1 MEVDIIL
8 IHYLIHE
15 VQYHVVNM
23 GGNRN
28 NQRDNLCG
36 FYAGR
41 ESIQTGIFYKES
53 TNAVL

>member
-1 MEVDIIL
+1 MEVGIIL

>member
-1 MEVDIIL
+1 MEVGIIL

-28 NQRDNLCG
+28 NQRDNLVYHL
-36 FYAGR
+36 FN
-41 ESIQTGIFYKES
+41 IWTI
-53 TNAVL
+53 